1 MKITLTLK
9 TNDEDDLIDAM
20 RELILASGID
30 PESAPEIL
38 YRCFRDE
45 FDLPVDLVYA
55 QFL

>member
-1 MKITLTLK
+1 MKITLTLSP
-9 TNDEDDLIDAM
+9 NDEDDLIDAM
-20 RELILASGID
+20 RELILASRID

>member
-1 MKITLTLK
+1 MKITLTLSH
-9 TNDEDDLIDAM
+9 NDEDDLIDAM
-20 RELILASGID
+20 RDLILASGID